1 MSEFFEIAYAAA
13 SEKLCFF
20 TGTGFSKAVTNN
32 NAPNWRGLLES
43 LCDLTSNPSNL
54 KSVLFPADKNYLL
67 TLEEAAQIIEIE
79 LLKTGKSIHH
89 EITSLI
95 NASQLTGDN
104 SDISDFLVKYS
115 FKAITTNYDKLLE
128 KLSGEQ
134 DCHSITPGRPI
145 PRSHIR
151 VEVYHVHGSVDS
163 PENMV
168 VTSNDYFQFINNES
182 YFSRKLSTVLHENTV
197 VILGYSLSD
206 TNLKAIISD
215 YKGFSSN
222 HSVSSNL
229 FLISKDKIDKHI
241 KDYYSHCY
249 GIRVLDQMEIHS
261 FFKQLNLVMPKAEK
275 HVEKSVENIKKV
287 VYGTSHFT
295 NEYLKIEDSFFEI
308 VSSLAAVGMSIKE
321 PKVVSALGKIIET
334 KIKLTHENGAWTQYE
349 HLARW
354 LIHLGS
360 ILELKKT
367 SIEDIYLSATSR
379 SMSTMSKKLYLGY
392 SWQAF
397 QLWNNRWSEITSS
410 NRAIIQEY
418 IVKKL
423 PLPDALEV
431 VNQS

>member
-13 SEKLCFF
+13 SKKLCFF
-20 TGTGFSKAVTNN
+20 TGTGFSKAVTSN
-32 NAPNWRGLLES
+32 NAPNWRALLES
-43 LCDLTSNPSNL
+43 LCDLTANPNNL
-54 KSVLFPADKNYLL
+54 KSVLFPADKNYPLS
-67 TLEEAAQIIEIE
+67 LEEAAQIVEIE
-79 LLKTGKSIHH
+79 LLKTNKLIHH
-89 EITSLI
+89 EVANLI
-95 NASQLTGDN
+95 NALTLTGDN
-104 SDISDFLVKYS
+104 SSISDFLAKNS
-115 FKAITTNYDKLLE
+115 FRVITTNYDKLVE

-145 PRSHIR
+145 PRSQTR
-151 VEVYHVHGSVDS
+151 VEIYHVHGSVDS

-168 VTSNDYFQFINNES
+168 VTSDDYFNFINNES

-215 YKGFSSN
+215 YKGFSRD
-222 HSVSSNL
+222 HSISSNL
-229 FLISKDKIDKHI
+229 FLISKAKVDQHI
-241 KDYYSHCY
+241 KSYYSHCY

-261 FFKQLNLVMPKAEK
+261 FFKQLNLAMPKAEK
-275 HVEKSVENIKKV
+275 HVEKSVSNIKNV
-287 VYGTSHFT
+287 VYGTSSFT
-295 NEYLKIEDSFFEI
+295 DEYLKIEDSFFEI
-308 VSSLAAVGMSIKE
+308 ISSLAAVGMSIKE
-321 PKVVSALGKIIET
+321 PKVVSALGKIIEN

-367 SIEDIYLSATSR
+367 SIEDIYLNAALQ
-379 SMSTMSKKLYLGY
+379 SMSTMSKKLKLGY
-392 SWQAF
+392 SWHAF

-410 NRAIIQEY
+410 NRAIIKKY
-418 IVKKL
+418 IEEKL

-431 VNQS
+431 VKQS

>member
-1 MSEFFEIAYAAA
+1 
-13 SEKLCFF
+13 
-20 TGTGFSKAVTNN
+20 
-32 NAPNWRGLLES
+32 
-43 LCDLTSNPSNL
+43 
-54 KSVLFPADKNYLL
+54 
-67 TLEEAAQIIEIE
+67 
-79 LLKTGKSIHH
+79 
-89 EITSLI
+89 
-95 NASQLTGDN
+95 
-104 SDISDFLVKYS
+104 
-115 FKAITTNYDKLLE
+115 
-128 KLSGEQ
+128 
-134 DCHSITPGRPI
+134 
-145 PRSHIR
+145 
-151 VEVYHVHGSVDS
+151 
-163 PENMV
+163 MV